1 MLPPT
6 FIVDK
11 RNSGFSDYICDKCKK
26 KVPQTAILDMFAQ
39 DEKEWA
45 MLESNACCDV
55 SKYKEILEKQRK
67 IFHEGHANIVRV
79 KALMVKR
86 IANSLKQISNELLIE
101 YMRYCKEVAQ
111 SLKLLTPCEFQMYP
125 FDARSLRSF
134 SYFAY
139 SYNIYF
145 IHSQKKRARNMS
157 VPMA

>member
-6 FIVDK
+6 FVVDN
-11 RNSGFSDYICDKCKK
+11 RNDSVPDFICDKCNG
-26 KVPQTAILDMFAQ
+26 KVSHITILDMLGQ
-39 DEKEWA
+39 DEDEWS
-45 MLESNACCDV
+45 MLESSACCDV
-55 SKYKEILEKQRK
+55 STYTNILEKQRK
-67 IFHEGHANIVRV
+67 IFHEGHGNIVRV
-79 KALMVKR
+79 KALMVKG

-157 VPMA
+157 IPMA